1 MATLLHRHE
10 FLIFYRRFTTGAFS
24 LSLLMNQLAPDL
36 RCMGRAGIASSLLGI
51 ADFLAFRGEALWRR
65 HLLVHR
71 TPNLL
76 SIQNTSSLII
86 HDTGHHVV
94 HVDYLPRVSSRR
106 GREETQRRS
115 QKTVE

>member
-51 ADFLAFRGEALWRR
+51 ADFLSFSGRSAVETAFACAQNPKSALHPK
-65 HLLVHR
+65 HLISDH
-71 TPNLL
+71 T
-76 SIQNTSSLII
+76 
-86 HDTGHHVV
+86 
-94 HVDYLPRVSSRR
+94 
-106 GREETQRRS
+106 
-115 QKTVE
+115 